1 MERFFFGE
9 GRRGLERGVGRES
22 FYGPCKMFLGKEAHP
37 QILFC
42 QINAKGVSQ
51 PPSFFGFLLF
61 CPPPLF
67 SKKATRKKKE
77 KFKNK
82 REKHTIKSSFIII
95 IIIIIFAQKSFF
107 FCSHSHSSF
116 GASGGKRR
124 DGGERSI
131 FFSLRFKIDSR
142 LELKQR
148 GHQKWTRKT

>member
-1 MERFFFGE
+1 MG
-9 GRRGLERGVGRES
+9 GRVFTVLLKS
-22 FYGPCKMFLGKEAHP
+22 GKRIP
-37 QILFC
+37 PPN
-42 QINAKGVSQ
+42 NAKCQRSQ
-51 PPSFFGFLLF
+51 SPTALFFWVPFVLSSSSAF
-61 CPPPLF
+61 F
-67 SKKATRKKKE
+67 KKSHTKKKKE

-82 REKHTIKSSFIII
+82 REKHTIKS
-95 IIIIIFAQKSFF
+95 IIIIFAQKSFF
-107 FCSHSHSSF
+107 FCSHSYSSF

>member
-1 MERFFFGE
+1 
-9 GRRGLERGVGRES
+9 
-22 FYGPCKMFLGKEAHP
+22 MFLGKEAHP
-37 QILFC
+37 HKYSF
-42 QINAKGVSQ
+42 AKLMPKESVNR
-51 PPSFFGFLLF
+51 
-61 CPPPLF
+61 PLF
-67 SKKATRKKKE
+67 LGSFCFVLLRFFQKKPHEKKKKE

-82 REKHTIKSSFIII
+82 REKHTIKS
-95 IIIIIFAQKSFF
+95 IIIIFAQKSFF

>member
-1 MERFFFGE
+1 
-9 GRRGLERGVGRES
+9 
-22 FYGPCKMFLGKEAHP
+22 MFLGKEAHP
-37 QILFC
+37 HKYSF
-42 QINAKGVSQ
+42 AKLMPKESVNR
-51 PPSFFGFLLF
+51 
-61 CPPPLF
+61 PLF
-67 SKKATRKKKE
+67 LGSFCFVLLRFFQKKPHEKKKKE

>member
-1 MERFFFGE
+1 M
-9 GRRGLERGVGRES
+9 GRES

-37 QILFC
+37 HKYSF
-42 QINAKGVSQ
+42 AKLMPKESVNR
-51 PPSFFGFLLF
+51 
-61 CPPPLF
+61 PLF
-67 SKKATRKKKE
+67 LGSFCFVLLRFFQKKPHEKKKKE

-82 REKHTIKSSFIII
+82 REKHTIKSSFIIII

>member
-1 MERFFFGE
+1 MVLVKCFWEKKPTHTNTLLPNECQRSQKSTALFFWVPFV
-9 GRRGLERGVGRES
+9 LS
-22 FYGPCKMFLGKEAHP
+22 
-37 QILFC
+37 
-42 QINAKGVSQ
+42 S
-51 PPSFFGFLLF
+51 SS
-61 CPPPLF
+61 LF
-67 SKKATRKKKE
+67 SKKATRKKK
-77 KFKNK
+77 K
-82 REKHTIKSSFIII
+82 RKIQKQKRKTHHQIIIII

-148 GHQKWTRKT
+148 GHQKWTRKI

>member
-22 FYGPCKMFLGKEAHP
+22 FYGPCKMLGKEAHP

-42 QINAKGVSQ
+42 QINAKGVRQ

-67 SKKATRKKKE
+67 SKKATRKKKR
-77 KFKNK
+77 KIQKQK
-82 REKHTIKSSFIII
+82 RKTHHQINHHNIRAKVVLLLFA
-95 IIIIIFAQKSFF
+95 FAQFVRCEWWKK
-107 FCSHSHSSF
+107 
-116 GASGGKRR
+116 KRR
-124 DGGERSI
+124 RRALD